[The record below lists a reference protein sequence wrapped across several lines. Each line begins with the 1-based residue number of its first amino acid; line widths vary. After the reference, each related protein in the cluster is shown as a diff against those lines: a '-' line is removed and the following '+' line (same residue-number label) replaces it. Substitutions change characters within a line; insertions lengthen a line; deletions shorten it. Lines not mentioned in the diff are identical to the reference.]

1 MFLFYCSNSPMLKLV
16 REQLHLQGPDFEIK
30 STDVITFIVW
40 FDYHYIMNKW
50 DNKNSKSYYD
60 KQYKTN
66 SNNNCAYRFLL
77 LTSSRFWTK
86 WFYSWH
92 LHFFVFLLQV
102 FFFGQKMKGNLYW
115 IKKTQC
121 KTIRCKK
128 FEIHSVQN
136 VTNAWFT
143 SKWNKTRHI
152 DLWTKEHWPSDL
164 LITTSSNML

>member
-102 FFFGQKMKGNLYW
+102 FFYQKMKGNLYW
-115 IKKTQC
+115 IKKKLNVRQSDARNFKFTLYKMWQMHDLHQNE
-121 KTIRCKK
+121 IRPDISIC
-128 FEIHSVQN
+128 EPRN
-136 VTNAWFT
+136 
-143 SKWNKTRHI
+143 I
-152 DLWTKEHWPSDL
+152 DLVISL
-164 LITTSSNML
+164 